1 MTTNKFYYVAVLLEQ
16 LYGITIPDES
26 LEEIGLVAWNYIGNK
41 RCRLYRYSACSD
53 SEGKIELP
61 CNADIIEGITYDFED
76 WEYVTNSTPEGN
88 LNSAYVEH
96 YIEARKEFQD
106 PLYIRGKF
114 IKYEQ
119 VGDTLYIQ
127 KPNTKVN
134 ILYKGIILDE
144 DGLPELTDKEAI
156 AIATYC
162 AYTVKFKEGLM
173 TNNTGILNIAAALKS
188 QWYVQVDQAR
198 SPEYLTQNEMNEILD
213 AKSNW
218 NRNIHNKSWKGN
230 R

>member
-61 CNADIIEGITYDFED
+61 CNVDIIEGITYDFED

-127 KPNTKVN
+127 KPNAKVN

-144 DGLPELTDKEAI
+144 DGLPELTDKEAM

-173 TNNTGILNIAAALKS
+173 TNNTGILNIAAALKA

-218 NRNIHNKSWKGN
+218 NRNIHNKSYKYT